1 MQKARSV
8 ATFPKMN
15 MMFSF
20 RVSTLGIRAGCIHP
34 AEPGEE
40 NAFPCRVVRV
50 AEDVAS
56 MQVTLCPEGAEGP
69 LLRMELGKDAWSA
82 LPDRERLWAAV
93 RPEDLMLLK

>member
-1 MQKARSV
+1 M
-8 ATFPKMN
+8 
-15 MMFSF
+15 
-20 RVSTLGIRAGCIHP
+20 GIRAGCIHP

-69 LLRMELGKDAWSA
+69 LLRMELGKDAW
-82 LPDRERLWAAV
+82 RLSAAV
-93 RPEDLMLLK
+93 RPEDLMLLEEEWL